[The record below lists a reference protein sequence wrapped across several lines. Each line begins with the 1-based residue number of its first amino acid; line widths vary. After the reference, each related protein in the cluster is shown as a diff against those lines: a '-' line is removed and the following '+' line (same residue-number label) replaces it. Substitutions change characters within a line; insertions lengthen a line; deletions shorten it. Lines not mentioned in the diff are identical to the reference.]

1 MSQGIRA
8 NGSSFAGV
16 CIHASALEHVT
27 IAAARNSLIA
37 SPPVDHGIV
46 EGTIKAFSAVTTH
59 SVAREKCRKGGHLSA
74 KATVAT
80 M

>member
-8 NGSSFAGV
+8 KGSSFAGV

-27 IAAARNSLIA
+27 IAAARNSLIP
-37 SPPVDHGIV
+37 SPPVGHGTV
-46 EGTIKAFSAVTTH
+46 KGTINAFSTVTTYG
-59 SVAREKCRKGGHLSA
+59 VAREKCRKAGHLSA